1 MIDSR
6 RQLALQ
12 ILLDDSATFDNF
24 FVVDSNKQL
33 VDYLLA
39 EASGRLDQFVY
50 LWGTSGSGCSH
61 LLQSVCHNFDAR
73 SASSFYLPLRQFQD
87 YSPEIFDGL
96 ESFDLVCLDDL
107 EAIAG
112 QRDWELG
119 LFSLF
124 NRLRESGT
132 RLLVGARCG
141 PRELQI
147 TLPDLLSRLQSG
159 IVFQVQA
166 LDDEEKREALRLRA
180 TRRGIELNDEVIS
193 YVLQRNERSMQA
205 LFALLERLDRFSLQ
219 SQRRI
224 TVPMVRELLDSKDT
238 H

>member
-96 ESFDLVCLDDL
+96 ESFELVCLDDL

>member
-96 ESFDLVCLDDL
+96 ESFELVCLDDL

-132 RLLVGARCG
+132 RLLVGARFG